1 MHIQVKRINDK
12 VIQYLNKG
20 VIVLDTETT
29 GFSKINDRII
39 EFAGVKYID
48 GKLADSVSIMMNP
61 CRSIH
66 KSCRWIPL
74 NLFRGGKR
82 LIPPFY

>member
-66 KSCRWIPL
+66 WREYLTLSV
-74 NLFRGGKR
+74 
-82 LIPPFY
+82 